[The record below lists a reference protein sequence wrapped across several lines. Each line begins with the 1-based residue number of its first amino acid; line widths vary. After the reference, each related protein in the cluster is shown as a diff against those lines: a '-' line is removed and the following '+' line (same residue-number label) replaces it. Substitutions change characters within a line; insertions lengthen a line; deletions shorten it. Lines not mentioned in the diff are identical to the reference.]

1 LDFLL
6 PQRKGWSRR
15 LATLS
20 GTMALFQPRT
30 IRGQLIASL
39 VLFELLV
46 LAVFAVFLIR
56 EQQNEL
62 LQRVDRRL
70 EYQGSLLA
78 LQAGAALEEGK
89 IAALQG
95 VVSSMLR
102 DASIG
107 SVQITNL
114 QGLALV
120 GTDTSMNGRLNL
132 TPVERNYLSSL
143 QKPTLFTL
151 KDSVREI
158 VAPVKVNGHVQA
170 LVWIYPNEEADR
182 FQLHSLLRI
191 TLISAVVAI
200 LGCTLLATFMART
213 ITKPLN
219 VLMQA
224 TRQVVRDPEDTSSF
238 PLQISS
244 SNEAADLTMAF
255 NMMVSSIEEQRAGLN
270 DTLAL
275 LDSMLANAPIG
286 FAFFD
291 RKFRFVRVN
300 QFLATMNHT
309 SISRHLG
316 RTVFE
321 LFPESAA
328 IPLQNAIDSVFE
340 RGTAVQD
347 LDLTGELE
355 SHPGRKRSWL
365 VNIYPVRTSA
375 NTVRWVGAVIV
386 DTTQRRN
393 SEDALRKTE
402 KLAAAGRLAAS
413 IAHEINNPLEAV
425 TNLLYLIRL
434 QDSLPPDTKHYVD
447 LAQHEVARVSEIAQ
461 QTLRFYRQS
470 TLPITAKVSE
480 LMDSVLTLH
489 QGRVN
494 SLQVDVQRNY
504 EPDVELFCFA
514 GELRQL
520 FANLIGNALDAMMP
534 GPGRLVLS
542 VRRSH
547 AWRDPNVE
555 GVRVSVMDTGCGMS
569 EEVLSRIFEP
579 FFTTKEATGTGLG
592 LWVSAEIVNKH
603 HGTVHIR
610 SRAAVNGLNNEDR
623 RSGTIFMLFFPAV
636 REVEMPAESQHA
648 GVQRFSATPLA

>member
-1 LDFLL
+1 
-6 PQRKGWSRR
+6 
-15 LATLS
+15 
-20 GTMALFQPRT
+20 MALLRPRT

-46 LAVFAVFLIR
+46 LAVFAVFLVH
-56 EQQNEL
+56 EQQKEL
-62 LQRVDRRL
+62 QQRVDRRL
-70 EYQGSLLA
+70 EYQGSQLA
-78 LQAGAALEEGK
+78 LQAGAALAEGRSG
-89 IAALQG
+89 ALQG
-95 VVSSMLR
+95 LVSSMLQYP
-102 DASIG
+102 SIG
-107 SVQITNL
+107 SVQITDL
-114 QGLALV
+114 QGLTLV
-120 GTDTSMNGRLNL
+120 GTDSSLNGKLNL
-132 TPVERNYLSSL
+132 TQVERNYLRGL
-143 QKPTLFTL
+143 EAPMLFTL

-158 VAPVKVNGHVQA
+158 VAPVKVNGELRA

-182 FQLHSLLRI
+182 LQMHSLLRI
-191 TLISAVVAI
+191 TLISSVCAI

-213 ITKPLN
+213 ITRPLN
-219 VLMQA
+219 VLTQA

-244 SNEAADLTMAF
+244 TNEAADLTMAF
-255 NMMVSSIEEQRAGLN
+255 NMMVTSIEEQRAGLN

-300 QFLATMNHT
+300 QFLANMNHS

-321 LFPESAA
+321 VFPESASV
-328 IPLQNAIDSVFE
+328 PMQQAIDSVFE
-340 RGTAVQD
+340 SGTPVQD
-347 LDLTGELE
+347 LELTGEL
-355 SHPGRKRSWL
+355 SDHPGRVRSWL
-365 VNIYPVRTSA
+365 MNIYPVRTASNA
-375 NTVRWVGAVIV
+375 VRWVGAVIV

-425 TNLLYLIRL
+425 TNLLYLVRL
-434 QDSLPPDTKHYVD
+434 QDSLPSETMHYID
-447 LAQHEVARVSEIAQ
+447 LAQHEVARVSEITQ

-470 TLPITAKVSE
+470 TLPITTKISE

-494 SLQVDVQRNY
+494 SLQVEVQRCY
-504 EPDVELFCFA
+504 DQDLELFCFA
-514 GELRQL
+514 GEMRQL

-542 VRRSH
+542 VRHSRS
-547 AWRDPNVE
+547 WRDPDIE
-555 GVRVSVMDTGCGMS
+555 GVRISVIDTGSGMS
-569 EEVLSRIFEP
+569 EEVRGRIFEP

-592 LWVSAEIVNKH
+592 LWVSAEVVRKH
-603 HGTVHIR
+603 HGTIYIR
-610 SRAAVNGLNNEDR
+610 SRVAVDGQTNGNS
-623 RSGTIFMLFFPAV
+623 RSGTIFMIFFPFA
-636 REVEMPAESQHA
+636 RDEKAAAEGLQA
-648 GVQRFSATPLA
+648 DAQKA

>member
-1 LDFLL
+1 
-6 PQRKGWSRR
+6 
-15 LATLS
+15 
-20 GTMALFQPRT
+20 MALLRPRT

-56 EQQNEL
+56 EQQKEL
-62 LQRVDRRL
+62 QQRVDRRL

-78 LQAGAALEEGK
+78 VQAGSALEEGK
-89 IAALQG
+89 TAALQG
-95 VVSSMLR
+95 VISSMLR
-102 DASIG
+102 YSSIG
-107 SVQITNL
+107 SVQITDL
-114 QGLALV
+114 QGIAIV
-120 GTDTSMNGRLNL
+120 GTDPSMNGKLNL

-143 QKPTLFTL
+143 DKPTLFTL
-151 KDSVREI
+151 RDNIREI
-158 VAPVKVNGHVQA
+158 VAPVRVHGQVQA
-170 LVWIYPNEEADR
+170 LVWIYPNEDADKL
-182 FQLHSLLRI
+182 QLRSLMRI
-191 TLISAVVAI
+191 ALISAIIAI
-200 LGCTLLATFMART
+200 LGCTFLATFMART
-213 ITKPLN
+213 IANPLN

-224 TRQVVRDPEDTSSF
+224 TRRIVRDPEDTSSF
-238 PLQISS
+238 PLKITSA
-244 SNEAADLTMAF
+244 NEAADLTMAF

-300 QFLATMNHT
+300 QFLAGMNQS

-316 RTVFE
+316 RSVFE

-328 IPLQNAIDSVFE
+328 APLQNAIDSVFE
-340 RGTAVQD
+340 HGTAVQD
-347 LDLTGELE
+347 LELTGEFE
-355 SHPGRKRSWL
+355 THPGRVRSWL
-365 VNIYPVRTSA
+365 VNIYPVRTSSSM
-375 NTVRWVGAVIV
+375 VRWVGAVIV

-425 TNLLYLIRL
+425 TNLLYVIRL
-434 QDSLPPDTKHYVD
+434 QDSLPPETKHYVD

-480 LMDSVLTLH
+480 LLDSVLTLH

-494 SLQVDVQRNY
+494 SLQVEVQRCY

-514 GELRQL
+514 GEMRQL
-520 FANLIGNALDAMMP
+520 FANLIGNALDAMAP
-534 GPGRLVLS
+534 GPGRLILS
-542 VRRSH
+542 VRRSRSWH
-547 AWRDPNVE
+547 NADIE
-555 GVRVSVMDTGCGMS
+555 GVRVSVADTGCGMS
-569 EEVLSRIFEP
+569 DEVQSRIFEP

-592 LWVSAEIVNKH
+592 LWVSAEIVRKH
-603 HGTVHIR
+603 HGVVRLR
-610 SRAAVNGLNNEDR
+610 SRATANGQNNGNA
-623 RSGTIFMLFFPAV
+623 RSGTIFMLFFPEA
-636 REVEMPAESQHA
+636 REPERLRA
-648 GVQRFSATPLA
+648 GELSELSAAPRT

>member
-1 LDFLL
+1 
-6 PQRKGWSRR
+6 
-15 LATLS
+15 
-20 GTMALFQPRT
+20 MALPRPRT

-56 EQQNEL
+56 EQQKEL
-62 LQRVDRRL
+62 QQRVDRRL
-70 EYQGSLLA
+70 EYQGSQLA
-78 LQAGAALEEGK
+78 LQAGNLLEENK
-89 IAALQG
+89 IETLQAL
-95 VVSSMLR
+95 VSSML
-102 DASIG
+102 DYPSIG
-107 SVQITNL
+107 SVQITDL
-114 QGLALV
+114 QGVTLV
-120 GTDTSMNGRLNL
+120 GTDPALKGTLNL
-132 TPVERNYLSSL
+132 SPVERNYLRSL
-143 QKPTLFTL
+143 AEPTLFTL
-151 KDSVREI
+151 KDNVREI
-158 VAPVKVNGHVQA
+158 VAPVRVKGKVWA
-170 LVWIYPNEEADR
+170 LVWIYPNEDADR
-182 FQLHSLLRI
+182 LQLHSLLRI
-191 TLISAVVAI
+191 TLISSVVAI

-213 ITKPLN
+213 IAKPLN
-219 VLMQA
+219 VLIQA

-244 SNEAADLTMAF
+244 SNEAADLTRAF
-255 NMMVSSIEEQRAGLN
+255 NMMVTSIEEQRAGLN

-300 QFLATMNHT
+300 QFLANMNHS

-316 RTVFE
+316 RTIFE

-328 IPLQNAIDSVFE
+328 IPMQRAIDSVFDK
-340 RGTAVQD
+340 GTPVQD
-347 LDLTGELE
+347 LELTGELE
-355 SHPGRKRSWL
+355 DNPGRLRCWL
-365 VNIYPVRTSA
+365 MNIYPVHTSSNA
-375 NTVRWVGAVIV
+375 VRWVGAVIV

-393 SEDALRKTE
+393 SEEALRKTE

-434 QDSLPPDTKHYVD
+434 HDSLPSETRHYVD
-447 LAQHEVARVSEIAQ
+447 LAQHEVARVSEITQ

-494 SLQVDVQRNY
+494 SLQVEVQRFY

-514 GELRQL
+514 GEMRQL
-520 FANLIGNALDAMMP
+520 FANLIGNSLDAMMP

-542 VRRSH
+542 VKRSH
-547 AWRDPNVE
+547 SWHDSSIE
-555 GVRVSVMDTGCGMS
+555 GVRVSVMDTGNGMTD
-569 EEVLSRIFEP
+569 EVRSRIFEP

-592 LWVSAEIVNKH
+592 LWVSAEIVRKH
-603 HGTVHIR
+603 HGTIRIR
-610 SRAAVNGLNNEDR
+610 SRVAADGQSNGSSG
-623 RSGTIFMLFFPAV
+623 SGTVFMIFFPLV
-636 REVEMPAESQHA
+636 RGNESSAESLQPA
-648 GVQRFSATPLA
+648 SQSV

>member
-1 LDFLL
+1 
-6 PQRKGWSRR
+6 
-15 LATLS
+15 
-20 GTMALFQPRT
+20 MASLRPRT

-46 LAVFAVFLIR
+46 LAVFAVFLVH

-62 LQRVDRRL
+62 QQRVDRRL
-70 EYQGSLLA
+70 EYQGSQLA
-78 LQAGAALEEGK
+78 LQAGPLLAENKTEV
-89 IAALQG
+89 LQG
-95 VVSSMLR
+95 LVNSLLQFS
-102 DASIG
+102 SIG
-107 SVQITNL
+107 SVQITDL
-114 QGLALV
+114 QGMTLV
-120 GTDTSMNGRLNL
+120 GTDPSMKGTLNL
-132 TPVERNYLSSL
+132 TSVERNYLRSL
-143 QKPTLFTL
+143 DKPTLFTL
-151 KDSVREI
+151 KDNLREI
-158 VAPVKVNGHVQA
+158 VAPVKVNGQLRA
-170 LVWIYPNEEADR
+170 LAWIYPNEEADR
-182 FQLHSLLRI
+182 LQLHSLLRI
-191 TLISAVVAI
+191 TLVSAFAAI
-200 LGCTLLATFMART
+200 LGCTLLATLMART

-219 VLMQA
+219 VLTQA
-224 TRQVVRDPEDTSSF
+224 TRQIVRDPEDTSSF

-244 SNEAADLTMAF
+244 ANEAADLTMAF
-255 NMMVSSIEEQRAGLN
+255 NMMVASIEEQRAGLN

-300 QFLATMNHT
+300 QFFASMNQS

-321 LFPESAA
+321 LFPDSAA
-328 IPLQNAIDSVFE
+328 VPLQHAIDSVFE
-340 RGTAVQD
+340 SGTAVQD
-347 LDLTGELE
+347 LELTAELDGQ
-355 SHPGRKRSWL
+355 PGRVRSWL
-365 VNIYPVRTSA
+365 VNIYPVHTSSNA
-375 NTVRWVGAVIV
+375 VRWVGAVIV

-434 QDSLPPDTKHYVD
+434 QDSLSLDTSRYVE

-470 TLPITAKVSE
+470 TLPITAKVCE

-494 SLQVDVQRNY
+494 SLQVEVQRFY

-534 GPGRLVLS
+534 GPGHLALS
-542 VRRSH
+542 IRRSRS
-547 AWRDPNVE
+547 WDDPGVE
-555 GVRVSVMDTGCGMS
+555 GVRISVMDTGSGMTG
-569 EEVLSRIFEP
+569 EVRSRIFEP

-592 LWVSAEIVNKH
+592 LWVSAEIVGKH
-603 HGTVHIR
+603 HGTIRIR
-610 SRAAVNGLNNEDR
+610 SRAAVDSQNNGNL
-623 RSGTIFMLFFPAV
+623 RSGTVFMIFFPLV
-636 REVEMPAESQHA
+636 RGEEIRAGSLQANSQS
-648 GVQRFSATPLA
+648 V

>member
-1 LDFLL
+1 
-6 PQRKGWSRR
+6 
-15 LATLS
+15 
-20 GTMALFQPRT
+20 MAAFRPRT

-46 LAVFAVFLIR
+46 LAVFAVFLVR
-56 EQQNEL
+56 EQQKEL
-62 LQRVDRRL
+62 QQRVDRRL
-70 EYQGSLLA
+70 EYQGSQLA
-78 LQAGAALEEGK
+78 LQASTALGEGK
-89 IAALQG
+89 TKSLQG
-95 VVSSMLR
+95 LVSSMLQYP
-102 DASIG
+102 SIG
-107 SVQITNL
+107 SVQITDL
-114 QGLALV
+114 QGVTLV
-120 GTDTSMNGRLNL
+120 GSDASMNGKLNL
-132 TPVERNYLSSL
+132 TPVERNYLRML
-143 QKPTLFTL
+143 DTPALFTL
-151 KDSVREI
+151 KDNIREI
-158 VAPVKVNGHVQA
+158 VAPVKVNGVPQA

-182 FQLHSLLRI
+182 FQMHSLLRI
-191 TLISAVVAI
+191 TLVSAFVAI

-224 TRQVVRDPEDTSSF
+224 TRRVVRDPEDTAAF
-238 PLQISS
+238 PLPITST
-244 SNEAADLTMAF
+244 NEAADLTLAF
-255 NMMVSSIEEQRAGLN
+255 NMMVTSIEEQRAGLN

-275 LDSMLANAPIG
+275 LDSMLAHAPIG

-300 QFLATMNHT
+300 QFLASMNHST
-309 SISRHLG
+309 ISRHLG

-328 IPLQNAIDSVFE
+328 IPMQHAIDSVFE
-340 RGTAVQD
+340 RGVAVQD
-347 LDLTGELE
+347 LELTGELE
-355 SHPGRKRSWL
+355 NHPGRLRSWL
-365 VNIYPVRTSA
+365 VNIYPVRTSSNA
-375 NTVRWVGAVIV
+375 VRWVGAVIV

-393 SEDALRKTE
+393 SEEALRKTE

-434 QDSLPPDTKHYVD
+434 QDSLSSDTSRYVD

-470 TLPITAKVSE
+470 TLPIHARVSE
-480 LMDSVLTLH
+480 LLDSVLTLH

-494 SLQVDVQRNY
+494 SLQVEVQRFY
-504 EPDVELFCFA
+504 EPDVDLFCFA

-542 VRRSH
+542 VRRSRS
-547 AWRDPNVE
+547 WRDGGVE
-555 GVRVSVMDTGCGMS
+555 GVRVSVIDTGCGMS
-569 EEVLSRIFEP
+569 EEVRSRIFEP

-592 LWVSAEIVNKH
+592 LWVSAEIVRKH
-603 HGTVHIR
+603 HGMIRIR
-610 SRAAVNGLNNEDR
+610 SRAADNGRNNGDA
-623 RSGTIFMLFFPAV
+623 RSGTVFMLFFPAI
-636 REVEMPAESQHA
+636 RGEEIPAEDLQADSQQ
-648 GVQRFSATPLA
+648 V

>member
-1 LDFLL
+1 
-6 PQRKGWSRR
+6 
-15 LATLS
+15 
-20 GTMALFQPRT
+20 MALFRPRT

-46 LAVFAVFLIR
+46 LAIFGVFLVN
-56 EQQNEL
+56 EQQKEL
-62 LQRVDRRL
+62 QQRVDRRL
-70 EYQGSLLA
+70 EYQASVLA
-78 LQAGAALEEGK
+78 SQAGLMLGEGRTAELQRLVSSTLQYPGVSRVQ
-89 IAALQG
+89 ITDLQG
-95 VVSSMLR
+95 V
-102 DASIG
+102 
-107 SVQITNL
+107 T
-114 QGLALV
+114 LV
-120 GTDTSMNGRLNL
+120 GTDTATKGTLNL
-132 TPVERNYLSSL
+132 SAEERNYLRSL
-143 QKPTLFTL
+143 DKPTLFTL
-151 KDSVREI
+151 KDSIREI
-158 VAPVKVNGHVQA
+158 VAPVKVNGELRA
-170 LVWIYPNEEADR
+170 LTWISPNEEADR
-182 FQLHSLLRI
+182 LQLRSLFRI

-224 TRQVVRDPEDTSSF
+224 TRQIVRDPEDTSAF
-238 PLQISS
+238 PLQITSA
-244 SNEAADLTMAF
+244 NEAADLTMAF

-300 QFLATMNHT
+300 QFLANMNQST
-309 SISRHLG
+309 ISRHLG

-321 LFPESAA
+321 IFPESAA
-328 IPLQNAIDSVFE
+328 LPMQRAIDSVFE

-347 LDLTGELE
+347 LELTGELDG
-355 SHPGRKRSWL
+355 HAGRMRSWL
-365 VNIYPVRTSA
+365 MNIYPVRTVSNA
-375 NTVRWVGAVIV
+375 VRWVGAVIV

-434 QDSLPPDTKHYVD
+434 QDTLSIETKHYVD

-480 LMDSVLTLH
+480 LLDSVLTLH

-494 SLQVDVQRNY
+494 SLQIEVRRSYQ
-504 EPDVELFCFA
+504 PDVELFCFA

-520 FANLIGNALDAMMP
+520 FANLIGNSLDAMMP
-534 GPGRLVLS
+534 GPGKLILS
-542 VRRSH
+542 VRQSRS
-547 AWRDPNVE
+547 WRDLGVE
-555 GVRVSVMDTGCGMS
+555 GVRVSVADTGCGMS
-569 EEVLSRIFEP
+569 EEVRHRIFEP
-579 FFTTKEATGTGLG
+579 FFTTKETTGTGLG
-592 LWVSAEIVNKH
+592 LWVSAEIVRKH
-603 HGTVHIR
+603 HGTIRIR
-610 SRAAVNGLNNEDR
+610 SRAATDVQNNGAS
-623 RSGTIFMLFFPAV
+623 RSGTIFTIFFPSM
-636 REVEMPAESQHA
+636 RGEEMPAESLQA
-648 GVQRFSATPLA
+648 DSQRA